1 MNDEVK
7 FMMKK
12 IMMNN
17 FIIAGIISVIVATLS
32 TKEYALVFFSG
43 CAVAI
48 FNFII
53 NSIIVN
59 LSLSGT
65 AKNSLL
71 LIGGMFFRV
80 FFAAFIGYKAV
91 IANPYNII
99 PYVFGYSSHFLG
111 MLTYGL
117 TNK

>member
-12 IMMNN
+12 IIMNN
-17 FIIAGIISVIVATLS
+17 FLIAIIISVIIAALS
-32 TKEYALVFFSG
+32 TKQYALVFLSG

-53 NSIIVN
+53 NSVIVN
-59 LSLSGT
+59 LSLSGA

-71 LIGGMFFRV
+71 LIGGMFLRV